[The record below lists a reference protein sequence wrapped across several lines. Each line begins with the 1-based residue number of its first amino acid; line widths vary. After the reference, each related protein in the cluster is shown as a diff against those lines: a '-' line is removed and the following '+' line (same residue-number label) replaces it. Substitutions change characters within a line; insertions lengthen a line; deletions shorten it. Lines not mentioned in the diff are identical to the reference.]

1 MEKLSKLYYD
11 PKFGLSS
18 ASDLHKKLN
27 GEFTMK
33 QIKDF
38 LNNQD
43 VNQLYTNTNNKKL
56 FYPIIGNVGSYQADL
71 TFFEGLKR
79 ANGGYGV
86 LLTCIN
92 IMTRKGYV
100 KALKN

>member
-1 MEKLSKLYYD
+1 MEKLGKLYYD

-38 LNNQD
+38 LKSQD
-43 VNQLYTNTNNKKL
+43 VINYIQTL
-56 FYPIIGNVGSYQADL
+56 IIKNY
-71 TFFEGLKR
+71 FI
-79 ANGGYGV
+79 
-86 LLTCIN
+86 LLLEMLEVIKQ
-92 IMTRKGYV
+92 I
-100 KALKN
+100 